1 MRQWFL
7 WVGLL
12 LSGLLLAACGQA
24 TPLAATQIPANLPTA
39 TARAVTPTAD
49 PRPTRTPSLAPTPT
63 QAKVV
68 DYCVDCHTSKDTLIK
83 NLKPEEVKPDES
95 EGAG

>member
-1 MRQWFL
+1 MRRCFL
-7 WVGLL
+7 WLGLL
-12 LSGLLLAACGQA
+12 LSGLLLSACGQA
-24 TPLAATQIPANLPTA
+24 APLVTQAPANLPTA

-49 PRPTRTPSLAPTPT
+49 LRPTRTPSLVPTPT

-68 DYCVDCHTSKDTLIK
+68 DYCVDCHTNKDTLIK
-83 NLKPEEVKPDES
+83 NLKPAEVKPAES

>member
-1 MRQWFL
+1 MRHWFL
-7 WVGLL
+7 WIGLL

-24 TPLAATQIPANLPTA
+24 TPVVTQIPANFPTA
-39 TARAVTPTAD
+39 TARAATPTVD

-83 NLKPEEVKPDES
+83 NLKPAQAKPAES

>member
-1 MRQWFL
+1 MKNWLL

-12 LSGLLLAACGQA
+12 LSSLLLAACGQA
-24 TPLAATQIPANLPTA
+24 TPLATQIPANLPTA

-49 PRPTRTPSLAPTPT
+49 LRPTRTPSQAPTPT

-83 NLKPEEVKPDES
+83 NLKPVEAKADES
-95 EGAG
+95 EGTG